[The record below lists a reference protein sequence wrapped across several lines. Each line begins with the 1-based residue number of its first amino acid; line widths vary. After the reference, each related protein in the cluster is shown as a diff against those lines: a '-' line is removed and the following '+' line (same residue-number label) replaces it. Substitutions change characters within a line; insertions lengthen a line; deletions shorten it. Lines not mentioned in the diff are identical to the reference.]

1 MEEEK
6 EKPTATS
13 ASTSGN
19 TVLIV
24 NPSSSGGATGEN
36 WDDIYTTIKRIF
48 GEYPEVAFSKKPGS
62 GTTLA
67 REYLKKGSKNIVA
80 IGGDGTI
87 NEVANGFFYYDED
100 KEKTVNGGIHRRPTT
115 ATTVPTNK

>member
-1 MEEEK
+1 MKEQK

-36 WDDIYTTIKRIF
+36 WDDLYTNIKGIF
-48 GEYPEVAFSKKPGS
+48 GEKDIFSQLP
-62 GTTLA
+62 
-67 REYLKKGSKNIVA
+67 LK
-80 IGGDGTI
+80 DT
-87 NEVANGFFYYDED
+87 
-100 KEKTVNGGIHRRPTT
+100 P
-115 ATTVPTNK
+115 